1 MINYNNL
8 ISKIAELKNVKL
20 IQRRLKINTQ
30 KSVILYEKPK
40 TQLLPIIQSK
50 KSIKPKI
57 QKPIQKPIHQPIQK
71 LIQFEKNDI
80 TPTEK
85 KNETNYCRLAII
97 SIAGFSTLSFCSYG
111 YLVFNNLELLCL
123 L

>member
-50 KSIKPKI
+50 TLIKPK
-57 QKPIQKPIHQPIQK
+57 IQKPIHQPIQ
-71 LIQFEKNDI
+71 FVKNDI
-80 TPTEK
+80 N
-85 KNETNYCRLAII
+85 KNESNYCRLAII
-97 SIAGFSTLSFCSYG
+97 SIAGFSTLSFCTYG
-111 YLVFNNLELLCL
+111 YLVFNNLELICL
-123 L
+123 I

>member
-40 TQLLPIIQSK
+40 AQLLHIIQSK
-50 KSIKPKI
+50 KSIKPKNTKANTSANTKANTKANTTDNTI
-57 QKPIQKPIHQPIQK
+57 
-71 LIQFEKNDI
+71 
-80 TPTEK
+80 
-85 KNETNYCRLAII
+85 
-97 SIAGFSTLSFCSYG
+97 
-111 YLVFNNLELLCL
+111 
-123 L
+123 